1 MTRVDNV
8 LNETETEDLIVADA
22 PSISIV
28 RVPEILAPAGG
39 REQFFA
45 ALQSGADAVYLGLKQ
60 FNARGRAENF
70 TLEDLRELA
79 PLARRYRMKI
89 LVTLNILLKEAEL
102 PRLRL
107 ELAEL
112 QWIGIHAAIVQDL
125 GVARFIRENFPTIRL
140 HASTQLAVHNLAG
153 VMAAID
159 FGFKRVV
166 VARELTAQE
175 LRKIQSA
182 VEGLDVE
189 VEAFCHGSLCY
200 SYSGLCFF
208 SGAEDARSGNRGEC
222 AYTCRKP
229 YKILNE
235 PGHGFLFS
243 MKDLNTSKDLQKLVD
258 ANIHTLKIEGRKKDA
273 QYVATSVGLY
283 RQELNRIFG
292 RETGPGGRSIERDY
306 QNDMSF
312 SFHREMTSLF
322 VNGRY
327 VENVIDLNNPTHK
340 GLLIGTIEKIK
351 GRTIEVMSTQALER
365 FDGLR
370 IESRDSLYHALPQH
384 GDKVQSNMRGA
395 QKKYKNNVSQFSL
408 REFSLKGRRLN
419 SCNAHTRVEIELP
432 SEIDLPNIGDA
443 VYKTRSNELKRHTEI
458 LSKAPVDA
466 RIRALR
472 SINLKFQSQQV
483 GEELVLSVEA
493 YLGQELLLQDEL
505 RQPWQLA
512 RKVGSFAN
520 DIVENFSLLGD
531 AACDCLVSFQGSE
544 EAFLPRSVLKEL
556 KQRLNLNLPDAIA
569 KATQRAV
576 DDSLVHLNQERSSL
590 PMAEIERYSIKID
603 RLEYLEAIE
612 TFLAAHPNFGLK
624 EIVFEPKRA
633 FLGKLSPK
641 ESFDAL
647 FDWNERLNQGLI
659 LRFAF
664 PTVIR
669 AWDEVMLKAWVH
681 AFIERG
687 GNAFEIGNIG
697 ARKLLET
704 FTADQSQDFD
714 LSSDF
719 TLYVLNTEA
728 AIAAQDLGLKTL
740 ALSIE
745 DDRSSLEEK
754 LEHWPNAG
762 LKPQVILYKDTPLFI
777 AEACSL
783 TALHGGCPTAAVCG
797 YRTLE
802 IENDEGERFF
812 VAHESCKSIV
822 YGAKAFSLSQHRR
835 ELSAFGV
842 EDFRIDF
849 LTREYTSEHLQ
860 SVLRQIAK
868 AETVAETHTANYE
881 RSLL

>member
-1 MTRVDNV
+1 MTIVENASNHSVDTSS
-8 LNETETEDLIVADA
+8 L
-22 PSISIV
+22 

-79 PLARRYRMKI
+79 PLARRYGMKI
-89 LVTLNILLKEAEL
+89 LVTLNILLKEDEL

-112 QWIGIHAAIVQDL
+112 QWIGIHAVIVQDL

-153 VMAAID
+153 VLAAIE

-175 LRKIQSA
+175 LRKIQTA
-182 VEGLDVE
+182 VEGQAVE

-243 MKDLNTSKDLQKLVD
+243 MKDLNTSKDLSKLVE
-258 ANIHTLKIEGRKKDA
+258 ANVHTLKIEGRKKDA

-306 QNDMSF
+306 QHDMSF

-327 VENVIDLNNPTHK
+327 HENVIDLNNPTHK

-351 GRTIEVMSTQALER
+351 GRIIEVMSTQALER

-384 GDKVQSNMRGA
+384 GDKVQGNMRNA

-419 SCNAHTRVEIELP
+419 QCNAHTRVEIELP
-432 SEIDLPNIGDA
+432 NEIELPSIGDA
-443 VYKTRSNELKRHTEI
+443 VYKIRSNELKRHTEN
-458 LSKAPVDA
+458 LSKAPADA

-472 SINLKFQSQQV
+472 SIDLAFHSVQV
-483 GEELVLSVEA
+483 GEELHLKVEA
-493 YLGQELLLQDEL
+493 FLGKLSILKDEL
-505 RQPWQLA
+505 VLPYQLA
-512 RKVGSFAN
+512 KKAGSLAS
-520 DIVENFSLLGD
+520 DIIESFSLLGD
-531 AACDCLVSFQGSE
+531 AACDCAVSFQGSE
-544 EAFLPRSVLKEL
+544 EAFVPRSVLKEL
-556 KQRLNLNLPDAIA
+556 KQRLNLYLPDAITR
-569 KATQRAV
+569 ATESV
-576 DDSLVHLNQERSSL
+576 IETSLIHLNQDRGMLPQANAERF
-590 PMAEIERYSIKID
+590 AIKID
-603 RLEYLEAIE
+603 RLEYLEAIDSFMQNRRDFAL
-612 TFLAAHPNFGLK
+612 T

-633 FLGKLSPK
+633 FLGKLAPK
-641 ESFDAL
+641 EIFAPL
-647 FDWNERLNQGLI
+647 FDFVQSHGI
-659 LRFAF
+659 SLRFAF
-664 PTVIR
+664 PTVLR
-669 AWDEVMLKAWVH
+669 AWDEVMLKAWVKS
-681 AFIERG
+681 FMELG
-687 GNAFEIGNIG
+687 GSAFEIGNIG
-697 ARKLLET
+697 AKALLSN
-704 FTADQSQDFD
+704 FTGPRDD
-714 LSSDF
+714 LDISSDF
-719 TLYVLNTEA
+719 TLYVLNSEA
-728 AIAAQDLGLKTL
+728 AVAAEELGVKTA

-745 DDRSSLEEK
+745 DDRSSLEAK
-754 LEHWPNAG
+754 LEHWPKG
-762 LKPQVILYKDTPLFI
+762 SLKPQVILYKDTPLFI

-822 YGAKAFSLSQHRR
+822 FGAKAFSLSQHRR
-835 ELSAFGV
+835 ELAAFGV
-842 EDFRIDF
+842 EDFRVDF
-849 LTREYTSEHLQ
+849 LTREYSKEQLIA
-860 SVLRQIAK
+860 VLKQIASV
-868 AETVAETHTANYE
+868 ETIRETHSANYE

>member
-22 PSISIV
+22 PSISVV

-112 QWIGIHAAIVQDL
+112 QWIGIHAVIVQDL
-125 GVARFIRENFPTIRL
+125 GVARFIRKNFPTIRL

-292 RETGPGGRSIERDY
+292 RETGPGGLSIERDY

-384 GDKVQSNMRGA
+384 GDKVQSNMRAA

-419 SCNAHTRVEIELP
+419 SSNAHTRVEIELP
-432 SEIDLPNIGDA
+432 NEIDMPKIGDA

-458 LSKAPVDA
+458 LSKAPADA

-472 SINLKFQSQQV
+472 SIDLKFQSQQV
-483 GEELVLSVEA
+483 GEELVLRVEA

-512 RKVGSFAN
+512 KKVGSFAN

-556 KQRLNLNLPDAIA
+556 KQRLNLNLPEAIA

-576 DDSLVHLNQERSSL
+576 DNSLVHLNQERSSL
-590 PMAEIERYSIKID
+590 PIAEIERYSIKID

-612 TFLAAHPNFGLK
+612 TFLSAHSNFGLK

-641 ESFDAL
+641 EIFGAL

-669 AWDEVMLKAWVH
+669 AWDEVMLKAWVQ

-728 AIAAQDLGLKTL
+728 AVAAQDLGLKTL

-745 DDRSSLEEK
+745 DDRGSIEEK

-849 LTREYTSEHLQ
+849 LTREYTGEHLQ

-868 AETVAETHTANYE
+868 AETVAETQTANYE